1 MMADSLIS
9 LLVVAMGIN
18 LFFYLRKTIVVTK

>member
-9 LLVVAMGIN
+9 LLVVAIGIN
-18 LFFYLRKTIVVTK
+18 LFFILRKTIVVTK